1 MFTVVIPLYNKEL
14 SIKNTIQS
22 VLNQTYQDF
31 EIIVI
36 DDGSIDG
43 SAKIVKSI
51 SDDRIRL
58 VSQSNQGVS
67 AARNCGIRKAR
78 HEWIAFL
85 DGDDLWEDNHL
96 EEVKKMMRMFPDEKI
111 FATSFRYSD
120 ERKMFRHSR
129 KNSIFIIENYFKEA
143 SKENI
148 ICTDVITINKI
159 CFDHVG
165 VFNESMT
172 RGEDTDLWVRL
183 ARNYNIIKSSVI
195 TAIYRVEAENRTS
208 LSKNLESTYVYH
220 INLNKVIDF
229 DEKKYF
235 KEIIT
240 NRLYQYARSKDLNN
254 FLKLKNRYPSIS
266 YNLFIKYSIKH
277 ILKSSLKRIPKI
289 NNL

>member
-277 ILKSSLKRIPKI
+277 ILKSSLKRYPR
-289 NNL
+289 